1 MQKSHFRINSSL
13 RISHTHRPQRNF
25 GSGMRTVR
33 PAQLVV
39 PVAEEYRSR
48 VWNHDKADQRLKI
61 QHLEATNCNNRKEPK
76 QRFKYSIS
84 KRLIVTIVRNRS
96 NNLKFGQQKLKSI
109 QPRYD
114 DGNRS
119 YRSPRMRRNEN
130 CETTT
135 TTTSCV
141 DHYRTK
147 TKRKFINF

>member
-1 MQKSHFRINSSL
+1 M
-13 RISHTHRPQRNF
+13 
-25 GSGMRTVR
+25 
-33 PAQLVV
+33 
-39 PVAEEYRSR
+39 
-48 VWNHDKADQRLKI
+48 
-61 QHLEATNCNNRKEPK
+61 TNRNNRKELK

-114 DGNRS
+114 DGNQS

-130 CETTT
+130 LCIPRPCETATT
-135 TTTSCV
+135 TNSCV

-147 TKRKFINF
+147 TKRKFTNFFRLLGTLNDTTNIEDCNILQNKGSRGLATTTQLHTAKWDIHN

>member
-1 MQKSHFRINSSL
+1 MKSRLSRPKAQKYN
-13 RISHTHRPQRNF
+13 
-25 GSGMRTVR
+25 V
-33 PAQLVV
+33 
-39 PVAEEYRSR
+39 
-48 VWNHDKADQRLKI
+48 
-61 QHLEATNCNNRKEPK
+61 
-76 QRFKYSIS
+76 S

-130 CETTT
+130 LCIPRPCETAT

-141 DHYRTK
+141 DRYKTK
-147 TKRKFINF
+147 TKRKFTHFKLLGTLNDTTNIEDRNKTSEQGIQRTGNHYTTIYS